1 MAVVVKVVN
10 GKIQE
15 FENGF
20 HKRTYGSNI
29 VAADTDGHIIAAVTA
44 KGKVE
49 EYKNGIFKLNL
60 IYKMITLLLYQ
71 KSTKLTL
78 KNVLFFIKAHILFS
92 IFPLSFLFFEN
103 TNNYM
108 SNITY

>member
-1 MAVVVKVVN
+1 MDLRK
-10 GKIQE
+10 K
-15 FENGF
+15 F
-20 HKRTYGSNI
+20 YSL
-29 VAADTDGHIIAAVTA
+29 
-44 KGKVE
+44 
-49 EYKNGIFKLNL
+49 KNGIIKLNL

-71 KSTKLTL
+71 KSTKLIL
-78 KNVLFFIKAHILFS
+78 KNALFSIKAHILFS